1 MQDRTSGSE
10 STRSQ
15 ASTIIESISVESAL
29 RASGRFSVK
38 IRVCPRSSMMASGPA
53 SLPLSGSLTAVHLPP
68 DLSENVTRSNLGS
81 VALNIADLA
90 EHAIDS
96 VPDRVALI
104 CGDDQLTYAQL
115 EEKANRLAHY
125 LIDQGVKKDDK
136 VGLYCRNRI
145 EIVIALLGIVK
156 AGAILVNVNFRYVE
170 DGLRYLFGNSDM
182 VAVVHERQ
190 YADRVAY
197 VRPDTPNVKT
207 VLVVED
213 GRDADYHRYGGVEF
227 YSAIA
232 AGSPERDFGERSA
245 DDIYLLYTGG
255 TTGFPKGVMWRHED
269 IYRVLFGGTDFATG
283 EFVKDEH
290 DLATAAAQNP
300 PMIRYPIPP
309 MIHGA
314 TQSATWM
321 SIFSGQ
327 TTVLAPEFNADEVW
341 RAIHDHKVNLLFFTG
356 DAMARP
362 LLDALLAAQGSA
374 EKDEVYDLSS
384 LFFLAS
390 TAALFS
396 PSIKERLLDLLPN
409 RVITDSIGSSET
421 GFGGTSIVAKGE
433 HHMGGPRV
441 AIDHRTVVLDEDG
454 LEVKPGSGVRGVIAK
469 KGNIPVGYYKD
480 EKKTAET
487 FRTYN
492 GVRYAIPGDYAEVEA
507 DGSVTMLGRGSV
519 SINSGGEKIY
529 PEEVEAALKGH
540 PDVFD
545 ALVVGVPDPR
555 YGQHVAA
562 VVQARSGPRPSLADL
577 DAFVRSEIAGYKV
590 PRSLWLVD
598 EVKRSPAG
606 KPDYRWA
613 KDQTEERPADDVHAH
628 HVRTAT

>member
-1 MQDRTSGSE
+1 M
-10 STRSQ
+10 
-15 ASTIIESISVESAL
+15 
-29 RASGRFSVK
+29 
-38 IRVCPRSSMMASGPA
+38 
-53 SLPLSGSLTAVHLPP
+53 
-68 DLSENVTRSNLGS
+68 
-81 VALNIADLA
+81 ALNIADLA
-90 EHAIDS
+90 EHAIDA
-96 VPDRVALI
+96 VPDRVAFI
-104 CGDDQLTYAQL
+104 CGDDRITFAEL
-115 EEKANRLAHY
+115 EDKANRFAHY
-125 LIDQGVKKDDK
+125 LIDHGVKKDDK

-145 EIVIALLGIVK
+145 EIVIAMLGTIK

-170 DGLRYLFGNSDM
+170 GELRYLFENSDM
-182 VAVVHERQ
+182 VALVHERQ
-190 YADRVAY
+190 YSDRVAN
-197 VRPDTPNVKT
+197 VLPDTPNVKT
-207 VLVVED
+207 ILVIED
-213 GRDADYHRYGGVEF
+213 GTEDDYQRYGGVEF
-227 YSAIA
+227 YQAIA
-232 AGSPERDFGERSA
+232 ESSPERDFGERSE

-269 IYRVLFGGTDFATG
+269 VYRVLFGGTDFATG
-283 EFVKDEH
+283 EFVKDEY
-290 DLATAAAQNP
+290 DLSRAAAANP
-300 PMIRYPIPP
+300 PMVRYAIPP

-327 TTVLAPEFNADEVW
+327 TTVLAPEFDADEVW
-341 RAIHDHKVNLLFFTG
+341 RTIHEHKVNLLFFTG

-362 LLDALLAAQGSA
+362 LLDALQAAHDSG
-374 EKDEVYDLSS
+374 KDYDLSS
-384 LFFLAS
+384 LFLLAS

-396 PSIKERLLDLLPN
+396 TSLKEQLLELLPN

-441 AIDHRTVVLDEDG
+441 TIDHRTVVLDEEG
-454 LEVKPGSGVRGVIAK
+454 NEVKPGSGVRGVIAK

-487 FRTYN
+487 FKTYN

-555 YGQHVAA
+555 FGNHVAA
-562 VVQARSGPRPSLADL
+562 VVAPRKGARPTLSDL
-577 DAFVRSEIAGYKV
+577 DTFVRKEIAGYKV

-606 KPDYRWA
+606 KPDYKWA
-613 KDQTEERPADDVHAH
+613 KDQTEERPADEVHAKH
-628 HVRTAT
+628 AGAAH

>member
-1 MQDRTSGSE
+1 
-10 STRSQ
+10 
-15 ASTIIESISVESAL
+15 
-29 RASGRFSVK
+29 
-38 IRVCPRSSMMASGPA
+38 MA
-53 SLPLSGSLTAVHLPP
+53 
-68 DLSENVTRSNLGS
+68 

-90 EHAIDS
+90 EHAIDA

-104 CGDDQLTYAQL
+104 CGDEQLTYAEL

-136 VGLYCRNRI
+136 VGLYCRNRN
-145 EIVIALLGIVK
+145 EIVIAMLGVVK
-156 AGAILVNVNFRYVE
+156 AGGIIVNVNFRYVE
-170 DGLRYLFGNSDM
+170 GELRYLFDNSDM
-182 VAVVHERQ
+182 VALVHERQ
-190 YADRVAY
+190 YSDRVAN
-197 VRPDTPNVKT
+197 VLPDTAGVKT
-207 VLVVED
+207 VLVIED
-213 GRDADYHRYGGVEF
+213 GSDNDYQRYDGVEF

-232 AGSPERDFGERSA
+232 QSSPERDFGPRSA

-283 EFVKDEH
+283 EFVEDEY
-290 DLATAAAQNP
+290 DLAKAAVAGGA
-300 PMIRYPIPP
+300 MIRYPIPP

-314 TQSATWM
+314 TQSSTWM
-321 SIFSGQ
+321 SLFGGH
-327 TTVLAPEFNADEVW
+327 TTVLEPEFNADEVW
-341 RAIHDHKVNLLFFTG
+341 RTIHRHKVNLLFFTG

-362 LLDALLAAQGSA
+362 LLDALLAHQDAGN
-374 EKDEVYDLSS
+374 EYDLSS
-384 LFFLAS
+384 LFLLAS

-396 PSIKERLLDLLPN
+396 PSIKEKLLELLPN
-409 RVITDSIGSSET
+409 RIITDSIGSSET
-421 GFGGTSIVAKGE
+421 GFGGTSIVAKDSP
-433 HHMGGPRV
+433 HSGGPRV
-441 AIDHRTVVLDEDG
+441 SIDHRTVVLDDDG
-454 LEVKPGSGVRGVIAK
+454 NEVKPGSGVRGFIAK

-487 FRTYN
+487 FRTIN
-492 GVRYAIPGDYAEVEA
+492 GVRYAIPGDYAQVEE
-507 DGSVTMLGRGSV
+507 DGTVTMLGRGSV

-562 VVQARSGPRPSLADL
+562 VVQARPGARPALAEL
-577 DAFVRSEIAGYKV
+577 DSFVRSEIAGYKV

-613 KDQTEERPADDVHAH
+613 KEQTEARPADDVHAAH
-628 HVRTAT
+628 ATA

>member
-1 MQDRTSGSE
+1 
-10 STRSQ
+10 
-15 ASTIIESISVESAL
+15 
-29 RASGRFSVK
+29 
-38 IRVCPRSSMMASGPA
+38 
-53 SLPLSGSLTAVHLPP
+53 
-68 DLSENVTRSNLGS
+68 

-90 EHAIDS
+90 EHAIDA

-104 CGDDQLTYAQL
+104 CGDEQLTYAQL
-115 EEKANRLAHY
+115 EENANRLAHY
-125 LIDQGVKKDDK
+125 LLDQGVQKDDK
-136 VGLYCRNRI
+136 VGLYCRNRN
-145 EIVIALLGIVK
+145 EIVIAMLGIVK
-156 AGAILVNVNFRYVE
+156 AGAILVNVNYRYVE
-170 DGLRYLFGNSDM
+170 GELRYLFENSDM
-182 VAVVHERQ
+182 VALVHERQ
-190 YADRVAY
+190 YSDRVAN
-197 VRPDTPNVKT
+197 VLPDTAGVKT
-207 VLVVED
+207 ILVVED
-213 GRDADYHRYGGVEF
+213 GSGHDYQRYGGVEF
-227 YSAIA
+227 YAAIA
-232 AGSPERDFGERSA
+232 QGSPERDFGERSG

-290 DLATAAAQNP
+290 DLAKAAAANP

-341 RAIHDHKVNLLFFTG
+341 RRIHDHKVNLLFFTG

-362 LLDALLAAQGSA
+362 LLDALLAHQDAGN
-374 EKDEVYDLSS
+374 EYDLSS
-384 LFFLAS
+384 LFLLAS

-396 PSIKERLLDLLPN
+396 PSIKEQLLELLPN

-421 GFGGTSIVAKGE
+421 GFGGTSIVAKDAP
-433 HHMGGPRV
+433 HSGGPRV
-441 AIDHRTVVLDEDG
+441 TIDHRTVVIDDDG
-454 LEVKPGSGVRGVIAK
+454 NEVKPGSGVRGLIAK

-487 FRTYN
+487 FKTIN
-492 GVRYAIPGDYAEVEA
+492 GVRYAIPGDYAQVEE
-507 DGSVTMLGRGSV
+507 DGTVTMLGRGSV

-545 ALVVGVPDPR
+545 ALVVGVPDAR

-562 VVQARSGPRPSLADL
+562 VVQARPGARPTLSGL
-577 DAFVRSEIAGYKV
+577 DSFVRAEIAGYKV

-613 KDQTEERPADDVHAH
+613 KEQTEARPADDVHAA
-628 HVRTAT
+628 HVTA

>member
-1 MQDRTSGSE
+1 M
-10 STRSQ
+10 
-15 ASTIIESISVESAL
+15 
-29 RASGRFSVK
+29 
-38 IRVCPRSSMMASGPA
+38 
-53 SLPLSGSLTAVHLPP
+53 
-68 DLSENVTRSNLGS
+68 
-81 VALNIADLA
+81 ALNIADLA
-90 EHAIDS
+90 EHAIDA

-104 CGDDQLTYAQL
+104 CGDEKLTYAQL

-125 LIDQGVKKDDK
+125 LQSQGVQKDDK

-145 EIVIALLGIVK
+145 EIVIGMLGIVK

-170 DGLRYLFGNSDM
+170 GELKYLFENSDM
-182 VAVVHERQ
+182 VALIHERQ
-190 YADRVAY
+190 YSDRVA
-197 VRPDTPNVKT
+197 NVLPELPLLKT
-207 VLVVED
+207 ILVVED
-213 GRDADYHRYGGVEF
+213 GSDNDFHRYGGVEF

-232 AGSPERDFGERSA
+232 DSSPERDFGPRSE

-283 EFVKDEH
+283 EPIADEY
-290 DLATAAAQNP
+290 DLSKQAAANP
-300 PMIRYPIPP
+300 PMIRLPIPP

-321 SIFSGQ
+321 ALFTGH
-327 TTVLAPEFNADEVW
+327 TVVLMPEFDADAAW
-341 RAIHDHKVNLLFFTG
+341 RMIHEHKVNLLFFTG

-362 LLDALLAAQGSA
+362 LLDALLAHQDAGN
-374 EKDEVYDLSS
+374 EYDLSS
-384 LFFLAS
+384 LFLLAS

-396 PSIKERLLDLLPN
+396 TSLKEKFLELLPN

-421 GFGGTSIVAKGE
+421 GFGGTSIVAKGQS
-433 HHMGGPRV
+433 HTGGPRV
-441 AIDHRTVVLDEDG
+441 TIDKNTKVLDEDG
-454 LEVKPGSGVRGVIAK
+454 NEVVPGSGVRGIIAK
-469 KGNIPVGYYKD
+469 CGHIPVGYFKD

-487 FRTYN
+487 FKTIN

-545 ALVVGVPDPR
+545 ALVVGVPDAR
-555 YGQHVAA
+555 FGQHVAA
-562 VVQARSGPRPSLADL
+562 VVQPRDGTKPALADL

-613 KDQTEERPADDVHAH
+613 KEQTEARPADEVHAKH
-628 HVRTAT
+628 AGAQA

>member
-1 MQDRTSGSE
+1 M
-10 STRSQ
+10 
-15 ASTIIESISVESAL
+15 
-29 RASGRFSVK
+29 
-38 IRVCPRSSMMASGPA
+38 
-53 SLPLSGSLTAVHLPP
+53 
-68 DLSENVTRSNLGS
+68 
-81 VALNIADLA
+81 ALNIADLA
-90 EHAIDS
+90 EHAIDA

-104 CGDDQLTYAQL
+104 CDDEQLTYAQL

-125 LIDQGVKKDDK
+125 LISQGVKKDDK

-145 EIVIALLGIVK
+145 EIVIGMLGIVK

-170 DGLRYLFGNSDM
+170 GELKYLFENSDM
-182 VAVVHERQ
+182 VALIHERR
-190 YADRVAY
+190 YSDRVAN
-197 VRPDTPNVKT
+197 VLPETPLVKT

-213 GRDADYHRYGGVEF
+213 GSDDDYQRYGGVEF

-232 AGSPERDFGERSA
+232 DQSPERDFGPRSE

-283 EFVKDEH
+283 EPVADEY
-290 DLATAAAQNP
+290 DLSKQAVANP
-300 PMIRYPIPP
+300 PMIRLPIPP

-321 SIFSGQ
+321 ALFTGH
-327 TTVLAPEFNADEVW
+327 TVVLMPEFDADAAW
-341 RAIHDHKVNLLFFTG
+341 RMIHQHKVNLLFFTG

-362 LLDALLAAQGSA
+362 LLDALLAHQEAGN
-374 EKDEVYDLSS
+374 EYDLSS
-384 LFFLAS
+384 LFLLAS

-396 PSIKERLLDLLPN
+396 TSLKEKFLELLPN
-409 RVITDSIGSSET
+409 RIITDSIGSSET
-421 GFGGTSIVAKGE
+421 GFGGTSIVAKGQS
-433 HHMGGPRV
+433 HTGGPRV
-441 AIDHRTVVLDEDG
+441 TIDKNTKVLDEDG
-454 LEVKPGSGVRGVIAK
+454 NEVVPGSGVRGILAK
-469 KGNIPVGYYKD
+469 CGHIPVGYFKD

-545 ALVVGVPDPR
+545 ALVVGVPDER
-555 YGQHVAA
+555 FGQHVAA
-562 VVQARSGPRPSLADL
+562 VVQAREGARPSLADL
-577 DAFVRSEIAGYKV
+577 DTHVRTEIAGYKV

-613 KDQTEERPADDVHAH
+613 KDVTEERAADEVHAN
-628 HVRTAT
+628 HVGAK

>member
-1 MQDRTSGSE
+1 M
-10 STRSQ
+10 
-15 ASTIIESISVESAL
+15 SIS
-29 RASGRFSVK
+29 
-38 IRVCPRSSMMASGPA
+38 
-53 SLPLSGSLTAVHLPP
+53 LSR
-68 DLSENVTRSNLGS
+68 NVTRSSLVA

-90 EHAIDS
+90 EHAIDA

-104 CGDDQLTYAQL
+104 CGDEQLTYAQL

-136 VGLYCRNRI
+136 VGLYCRNRN
-145 EIVIALLGIVK
+145 EIVIAMLGVVK
-156 AGAILVNVNFRYVE
+156 AGGIIVNVNFRYVE
-170 DGLRYLFGNSDM
+170 GELRYLFDNSDM
-182 VAVVHERQ
+182 VALVHERQ
-190 YADRVAY
+190 YSDRVAN
-197 VRPDTPNVKT
+197 VLPDTPNVKT
-207 VLVVED
+207 VLVIED
-213 GRDADYHRYGGVEF
+213 GSDNDYQRYGGVEF

-232 AGSPERDFGERSA
+232 QGSPERDFGPRSA

-283 EFVKDEH
+283 EFVEDEY
-290 DLATAAAQNP
+290 DLAKAAAAGGA
-300 PMIRYPIPP
+300 MIRYPIPP

-314 TQSATWM
+314 TQSSTWM
-321 SIFSGQ
+321 SLFGGH
-327 TTVLAPEFNADEVW
+327 TTVLEPEFNADEVW
-341 RAIHDHKVNLLFFTG
+341 RTIHKHKVNLLFFTG

-362 LLDALLAAQGSA
+362 LLDALLAHQDAGN
-374 EKDEVYDLSS
+374 EYDLSS
-384 LFFLAS
+384 LFLLAS

-396 PSIKERLLDLLPN
+396 PSIKEKLLELLPN

-421 GFGGTSIVAKGE
+421 GFGGTSIVAKDAP
-433 HHMGGPRV
+433 HSGGPRV
-441 AIDHRTVVLDEDG
+441 SIDHRTVVLDDDG
-454 LEVKPGSGVRGVIAK
+454 NEVKPGSGVRGFIAK

-487 FRTYN
+487 FRTIN
-492 GVRYAIPGDYAEVEA
+492 GVRYAIPGDYAQVEE
-507 DGSVTMLGRGSV
+507 DGTVTMLGRGSV

-562 VVQARSGPRPSLADL
+562 VVQARPGARPALAEL
-577 DAFVRSEIAGYKV
+577 DSFVRSEIAGYKV

-613 KDQTEERPADDVHAH
+613 KEQTEARPADDVHAAH
-628 HVRTAT
+628 ATA

>member
-1 MQDRTSGSE
+1 
-10 STRSQ
+10 
-15 ASTIIESISVESAL
+15 
-29 RASGRFSVK
+29 
-38 IRVCPRSSMMASGPA
+38 
-53 SLPLSGSLTAVHLPP
+53 
-68 DLSENVTRSNLGS
+68 

-90 EHAIDS
+90 EHAIDA

-125 LIDQGVKKDDK
+125 LIDQGVNKDDK

-145 EIVIALLGIVK
+145 EIVIAMLGIVK
-156 AGAILVNVNFRYVE
+156 AGAILVNVNYRYVE
-170 DGLRYLFGNSDM
+170 GELKYLFENSDM
-182 VAVVHERQ
+182 VALVHERR
-190 YADRVAY
+190 YADRVAN
-197 VRPDTPNVKT
+197 VLPETPNVKT

-213 GRDADYHRYGGVEF
+213 GTEDPSGDFRKYGGVEF

-232 AGSPERDFGERSA
+232 QGSPERDFGDRSA

-283 EFVKDEH
+283 EFVKDEY
-290 DLATAAAQNP
+290 DLAKAAAENP

-327 TTVLAPEFNADEVW
+327 TTVLAPEFDADEVW

-362 LLDALLAAQGSA
+362 LLDTLQMIQEEGDGS
-374 EKDEVYDLSS
+374 DPLDLSS
-384 LFFLAS
+384 LFLLAS

-396 PSIKERLLDLLPN
+396 TSIKEKLLELLPN

-441 AIDHRTVVLDEDG
+441 TIDHRTVVLDVDG
-454 LEVKPGSGVRGVIAK
+454 NEVEPGSGVRGVIAK

-480 EKKTAET
+480 EEKTRQT
-487 FRTYN
+487 FRIYN
-492 GVRYAIPGDYAEVEA
+492 SVRYAIPGDYAEVEA
-507 DGSVTMLGRGSV
+507 DGTVTMLGRGSV

-555 YGQHVAA
+555 FGQHVAA
-562 VVQARSGPRPSLADL
+562 VVQPRDGSRPTLAEL
-577 DAFVRSEIAGYKV
+577 DSFVRSEIAGYKV
-590 PRSLWLVD
+590 PRSLWYVD

-613 KDQTEERPADDVHAH
+613 KDQTEERPADDVHAN
-628 HVRTAT
+628 HVGTPS

>member
-1 MQDRTSGSE
+1 M
-10 STRSQ
+10 
-15 ASTIIESISVESAL
+15 
-29 RASGRFSVK
+29 
-38 IRVCPRSSMMASGPA
+38 
-53 SLPLSGSLTAVHLPP
+53 
-68 DLSENVTRSNLGS
+68 
-81 VALNIADLA
+81 ALNIADLA
-90 EHAIDS
+90 EYAVDA

-104 CGDDQLTYAQL
+104 CGDEQLTYAQL

-125 LIDQGVKKDDK
+125 LLDQGVQKDDK
-136 VGLYCRNRI
+136 VGLYCRNRN
-145 EIVIALLGIVK
+145 EIVIAMLGIVK
-156 AGAILVNVNFRYVE
+156 AGAILVNVNYRYVE
-170 DGLRYLFGNSDM
+170 GELRYLFDNSDM
-182 VAVVHERQ
+182 VALVHERQ
-190 YADRVAY
+190 YSDRVAN
-197 VRPDTPNVKT
+197 VLPDTAGVKT
-207 VLVVED
+207 VLVIED
-213 GRDADYHRYGGVEF
+213 GSGDDYQRYGGVEF
-227 YSAIA
+227 YAAIA
-232 AGSPERDFGERSA
+232 QGSPERDFGERSA

-290 DLATAAAQNP
+290 DLAKAAAANP

-341 RAIHDHKVNLLFFTG
+341 RRIHDHKVNLLFFTG

-362 LLDALLAAQGSA
+362 LLDALLAHQDAGN
-374 EKDEVYDLSS
+374 EYDLSS
-384 LFFLAS
+384 LFLLAS

-396 PSIKERLLDLLPN
+396 PSIKERLLELLPN

-421 GFGGTSIVAKGE
+421 GFGGTSIVAKDAP
-433 HHMGGPRV
+433 HSGGPRV
-441 AIDHRTVVLDEDG
+441 SIDHRTVVLGDDG
-454 LEVKPGSGVRGVIAK
+454 NEVKPGSGVRGLIAK

-487 FRTYN
+487 FKTIN
-492 GVRYAIPGDYAEVEA
+492 GVRYAIPGDYAQVEE
-507 DGSVTMLGRGSV
+507 DGTVTMLGRGSV

-545 ALVVGVPDPR
+545 ALVVGVPDAR

-562 VVQARSGPRPSLADL
+562 VVQARPGARPTLSGL
-577 DAFVRSEIAGYKV
+577 DSFVRAEIAGYKV

-613 KDQTEERPADDVHAH
+613 KEQTEARPADDVHAA
-628 HVRTAT
+628 HVTA

>member
-1 MQDRTSGSE
+1 LV
-10 STRSQ
+10 
-15 ASTIIESISVESAL
+15 A
-29 RASGRFSVK
+29 
-38 IRVCPRSSMMASGPA
+38 
-53 SLPLSGSLTAVHLPP
+53 
-68 DLSENVTRSNLGS
+68 

-90 EHAIDS
+90 EHAIDA

-104 CGDDQLTYAQL
+104 CGDEKLTYAQL
-115 EEKANRLAHY
+115 EERANRLAHY
-125 LIDQGVKKDDK
+125 LIDRGVRKDDK

-145 EIVIALLGIVK
+145 EIVIAMLGIIK
-156 AGAILVNVNFRYVE
+156 AGAILVNVNYRYVE
-170 DGLRYLFGNSDM
+170 GELRYLFDNSDM
-182 VAVVHERQ
+182 VALVHERQ
-190 YADRVAY
+190 YSDRVAN
-197 VRPDTPNVKT
+197 VLPDTPNVKT
-207 VLVVED
+207 ALVVED
-213 GRDADYHRYGGVEF
+213 GSDNDFQRYGGVEF

-232 AGSPERDFGERSA
+232 QGSPERDFGERSA

-283 EFVKDEH
+283 EFVKDEY
-290 DLATAAAQNP
+290 DLARAAAANP

-321 SIFSGQ
+321 AIFSGQ
-327 TTVLAPEFNADEVW
+327 TTVLAPEFDADAVW
-341 RAIHDHKVNLLFFTG
+341 RTIHDHKVNLLFFTG

-362 LLDALLAAQGSA
+362 LLDALT
-374 EKDEVYDLSS
+374 KDNDYDLSS
-384 LFFLAS
+384 LFLLAS

-396 PSIKERLLDLLPN
+396 PSIKERLLELLPN

-421 GFGGTSIVAKGE
+421 GFGGTSIVAKDAP
-433 HHMGGPRV
+433 HSCGPRV
-441 AIDHRTVVLDEDG
+441 TIDHRTVVLDEDG
-454 LEVKPGSGVRGVIAK
+454 NEVKPGSGVRGFIAK

-487 FRTYN
+487 FKTIN
-492 GVRYAIPGDYAEVEA
+492 GVRYAIPGDFATVEE

-562 VVQARSGPRPSLADL
+562 VVQARPGTRPALSEL
-577 DAFVRSEIAGYKV
+577 DSFVRAEIAGYKV

-613 KDQTEERPADDVHAH
+613 KEQTEARPADDVHAAH
-628 HVRTAT
+628 ATA

>member
-1 MQDRTSGSE
+1 M
-10 STRSQ
+10 
-15 ASTIIESISVESAL
+15 
-29 RASGRFSVK
+29 
-38 IRVCPRSSMMASGPA
+38 
-53 SLPLSGSLTAVHLPP
+53 
-68 DLSENVTRSNLGS
+68 
-81 VALNIADLA
+81 ALNIADLA
-90 EHAIDS
+90 EHAIDA

-104 CGDDQLTYAQL
+104 CGDEQVTYAQL
-115 EEKANRLAHY
+115 EDKANRLAHY
-125 LIDQGVKKDDK
+125 LIDRGVKKDDK

-145 EIVIALLGIVK
+145 EIVIAMLGIVK
-156 AGAILVNVNFRYVE
+156 AGAILVNVNYRYVE
-170 DGLRYLFGNSDM
+170 GELKYLFENSDM
-182 VAVVHERQ
+182 VALVHERR
-190 YADRVAY
+190 YADRVAN
-197 VRPDTPNVKT
+197 VLPETPEVKT
-207 VLVVED
+207 VLIVED
-213 GRDADYHRYGGVEF
+213 GTEDPAGDFRKYGGVEF

-232 AGSPERDFGERSA
+232 QGSPERDFGERNA

-283 EFVKDEH
+283 EFVKDEY
-290 DLATAAAQNP
+290 DLAKATAENP

-321 SIFSGQ
+321 SLFSGQ

-341 RAIHDHKVNLLFFTG
+341 KAIHDHKVNLLFFTG

-362 LLDALLAAQGSA
+362 LLDALESAQQLG
-374 EKDEVYDLSS
+374 EEYDLSS
-384 LFFLAS
+384 LFLLAS

-396 PSIKERLLDLLPN
+396 TSIKERLLELLPN

-441 AIDHRTVVLDEDG
+441 TIDHRTVVLDEDG
-454 LEVKPGSGVRGVIAK
+454 NEVKPGSGVRGVIAK

-507 DGSVTMLGRGSV
+507 DGTVTMLGRGSV

-555 YGQHVAA
+555 FGQHVAA
-562 VVQARSGPRPSLADL
+562 VIQPREGARPTLADL
-577 DAFVRSEIAGYKV
+577 DGFVRSEIAGYKV
-590 PRSLWLVD
+590 PRSLWYVD

-613 KDQTEERPADDVHAH
+613 KDQTEERPADDVHAS
-628 HVRTAT
+628 HVGTAP

>member
-1 MQDRTSGSE
+1 M
-10 STRSQ
+10 
-15 ASTIIESISVESAL
+15 
-29 RASGRFSVK
+29 RASGLFSEVS
-38 IRVCPRSSMMASGPA
+38 V
-53 SLPLSGSLTAVHLPP
+53 SLTYGSLSSVDGT
-68 DLSENVTRSNLGS
+68 DLNENVTRSSLGS

-90 EHAIDS
+90 EHAIDA

-104 CGDDQLTYAQL
+104 CGEDQLTYAQL

-125 LIDQGVKKDDK
+125 LIDMGVKKDDK
-136 VGLYCRNRI
+136 VGLYCRNRN
-145 EIVIALLGIVK
+145 EIVIAMLGIVK
-156 AGAILVNVNFRYVE
+156 AGAILVNVNYRYVE
-170 DGLRYLFGNSDM
+170 GELKYLFENSDM
-182 VAVVHERQ
+182 VAMVHERR
-190 YADRVAY
+190 YADRVAN
-197 VRPDTPNVKT
+197 VLPETPGLKT

-213 GRDADYHRYGGVEF
+213 GSSEDFKRYGGVEF
-227 YSAIA
+227 NEALSQ
-232 AGSPERDFGERSA
+232 GSPDRDFGERSA

-283 EFVKDEH
+283 EFVKDEY
-290 DLATAAAQNP
+290 DLAKAATENP

-321 SIFSGQ
+321 SLFSGQ
-327 TTVLAPEFNADEVW
+327 TTVLAPEFEPDEVW
-341 RAIHDHKVNLLFFTG
+341 RTVEKHKVNLLFFTG

-362 LLDALLAAQGSA
+362 LLDALLAQQAKG
-374 EKDEVYDLSS
+374 KDYDLSS
-384 LFFLAS
+384 LFLLAS

-396 PSIKERLLDLLPN
+396 SSIKEKFLELLPN
-409 RVITDSIGSSET
+409 RIITDSIGSSET
-421 GFGGTSIVAKGE
+421 GFGGTSIVAKGQQNA
-433 HHMGGPRV
+433 GGPRV
-441 AIDHRTVVLDEDG
+441 TIDHRTVVLDEDG
-454 LEVKPGSGVRGVIAK
+454 NEVKPGSGVRGLIAK
-469 KGNIPVGYYKD
+469 KGNIPIGYYKD

-487 FRTYN
+487 FKTFN
-492 GVRYAIPGDYAEVEA
+492 GIRYAIPGDYATVEA
-507 DGSVTMLGRGSV
+507 DGTVTMLGRGSV

-555 YGQHVAA
+555 FGQHVAA
-562 VVQARSGPRPSLADL
+562 VIQPREGARPKLAEL
-577 DAFVRSEIAGYKV
+577 DAFVRNQIAGYKV
-590 PRSLWLVD
+590 PRSIWFVD

-613 KDQTEERPADDVHAH
+613 KEQAEQRPADEVNAN
-628 HVRTAT
+628 HVGTAT

>member
-1 MQDRTSGSE
+1 M
-10 STRSQ
+10 
-15 ASTIIESISVESAL
+15 
-29 RASGRFSVK
+29 
-38 IRVCPRSSMMASGPA
+38 
-53 SLPLSGSLTAVHLPP
+53 
-68 DLSENVTRSNLGS
+68 
-81 VALNIADLA
+81 ALNIADLA
-90 EHAIDS
+90 EHAIDA

-104 CGDDQLTYAQL
+104 SDGEQLTYAQL

-145 EIVIALLGIVK
+145 EIVIAMLGIVK

-170 DGLRYLFGNSDM
+170 GELKYLFENSDM
-182 VAVVHERQ
+182 VALVHERR
-190 YADRVAY
+190 YADRVAN
-197 VRPDTPNVKT
+197 VLPETPNVKT
-207 VLVVED
+207 ILVVED
-213 GRDADYHRYGGVEF
+213 GSDDDFERYGGVEF

-232 AGSPERDFGERSA
+232 HGSPERDFGERSA

-269 IYRVLFGGTDFATG
+269 IYRVLLGGTDFATG
-283 EFVKDEH
+283 EFVKDEY
-290 DLATAAAQNP
+290 DLAKAAAANP

-341 RAIHDHKVNLLFFTG
+341 RAIHQHKVNMLFFTG

-362 LLDALLAAQGSA
+362 LLDALEAHQ
-374 EKDEVYDLSS
+374 EKGNEYDLSS
-384 LFFLAS
+384 LFVLAS

-396 PSIKERLLDLLPN
+396 ASIKDRLLDLLPD
-409 RVITDSIGSSET
+409 RFITDSIGSSET
-421 GFGGTSIVAKGE
+421 GFGGTSVVAKGQS
-433 HHMGGPRV
+433 HAGGPRV
-441 AIDHRTVVLDEDG
+441 SIDHRTVVLDDDG
-454 LEVKPGSGVRGVIAK
+454 NEVKPGSGVRGVIAK

-487 FRTYN
+487 FKTYN
-492 GVRYAIPGDYAEVEA
+492 GVRYAIPGDYAEVEE

-555 YGQHVAA
+555 FGQHVAA
-562 VVQARSGPRPSLADL
+562 VVHAREGTQPTLAEL
-577 DAFVRSEIAGYKV
+577 DAFVRKEIAGYKV
-590 PRSLWLVD
+590 PRSLWFVD

-613 KDQTEERPADDVHAH
+613 KDQTEERPADDVHAN
-628 HVRTAT
+628 HVGTPS

>member
-1 MQDRTSGSE
+1 M
-10 STRSQ
+10 
-15 ASTIIESISVESAL
+15 
-29 RASGRFSVK
+29 
-38 IRVCPRSSMMASGPA
+38 
-53 SLPLSGSLTAVHLPP
+53 
-68 DLSENVTRSNLGS
+68 
-81 VALNIADLA
+81 ALNIADLA
-90 EHAIDS
+90 EHAIDA

-104 CGDDQLTYAQL
+104 CGDEQVTYAQL
-115 EEKANRLAHY
+115 EDKANRLAHY
-125 LIDQGVKKDDK
+125 LIDRGVKKDDK

-145 EIVIALLGIVK
+145 EIVIAMLGIVK
-156 AGAILVNVNFRYVE
+156 AGAILVNVNYRYVE
-170 DGLRYLFGNSDM
+170 GELKYLFENSDM
-182 VAVVHERQ
+182 VALVHERR
-190 YADRVAY
+190 YADRVAN
-197 VRPDTPNVKT
+197 VLPETPEVKT

-213 GRDADYHRYGGVEF
+213 GTEDPAGDFRKYGGVEF

-232 AGSPERDFGERSA
+232 QGSPERDFGERNA

-283 EFVKDEH
+283 EFVKDEY
-290 DLATAAAQNP
+290 DLAKAAAENP

-321 SIFSGQ
+321 SLFSGQ

-341 RAIHDHKVNLLFFTG
+341 KAIHDHKVNLLFFTG

-362 LLDALLAAQGSA
+362 LLDALESAQQLG
-374 EKDEVYDLSS
+374 EEYDLSS
-384 LFFLAS
+384 LFLLAS

-396 PSIKERLLDLLPN
+396 TSIKERLLELLPN

-441 AIDHRTVVLDEDG
+441 TIDHRTVVLDEDG
-454 LEVKPGSGVRGVIAK
+454 NEVKPGSGVRGVIAK

-507 DGSVTMLGRGSV
+507 DGTVTMLGRGSV

-555 YGQHVAA
+555 FGQHVAA
-562 VVQARSGPRPSLADL
+562 VVQPREGARPTLADL
-577 DAFVRSEIAGYKV
+577 DGFVRSEIAGYKV
-590 PRSLWLVD
+590 PRSLWYVD

-613 KDQTEERPADDVHAH
+613 KDQTEERPADDVHAN
-628 HVRTAT
+628 HVGTTP

>member
-1 MQDRTSGSE
+1 
-10 STRSQ
+10 
-15 ASTIIESISVESAL
+15 
-29 RASGRFSVK
+29 
-38 IRVCPRSSMMASGPA
+38 
-53 SLPLSGSLTAVHLPP
+53 
-68 DLSENVTRSNLGS
+68 

-90 EHAIDS
+90 EHAIDA

-125 LIDQGVKKDDK
+125 LIDQGVNKDDK

-145 EIVIALLGIVK
+145 EIVIAMLGIVK
-156 AGAILVNVNFRYVE
+156 AGAILVNVNYRYVE
-170 DGLRYLFGNSDM
+170 GELKYLFENSDM
-182 VAVVHERQ
+182 VALVHERR
-190 YADRVAY
+190 YADRVAN
-197 VRPDTPNVKT
+197 VLPETPNVKT

-213 GRDADYHRYGGVEF
+213 GTEDPSGDFRKYGGVEF

-232 AGSPERDFGERSA
+232 QGSPERDFGDRSA

-283 EFVKDEH
+283 EFVKDEY
-290 DLATAAAQNP
+290 DLAKAAAENP

-327 TTVLAPEFNADEVW
+327 TTVLAPEFDADEVW

-362 LLDALLAAQGSA
+362 LLDTLQMIQEEGDGS
-374 EKDEVYDLSS
+374 DPLDLSS
-384 LFFLAS
+384 LFLLAS

-396 PSIKERLLDLLPN
+396 TSIKEKLLELLPN

-441 AIDHRTVVLDEDG
+441 TIDHRTVVLDEDG
-454 LEVKPGSGVRGVIAK
+454 NEVEPGSGVRGVIAK

-480 EKKTAET
+480 EEKTRQT
-487 FRTYN
+487 FRIYN
-492 GVRYAIPGDYAEVEA
+492 SVRYAIPGDYAEVEA
-507 DGSVTMLGRGSV
+507 DGTVTMLGRGSV

-555 YGQHVAA
+555 FGQHVAA
-562 VVQARSGPRPSLADL
+562 VVQPRDGSRPTLAEL
-577 DAFVRSEIAGYKV
+577 DSFVRREIAGYKV
-590 PRSLWLVD
+590 PRSLWYVD

-613 KDQTEERPADDVHAH
+613 KDQTEERPADDVHANQ
-628 HVRTAT
+628 VGTPS

>member
-1 MQDRTSGSE
+1 M
-10 STRSQ
+10 
-15 ASTIIESISVESAL
+15 
-29 RASGRFSVK
+29 
-38 IRVCPRSSMMASGPA
+38 
-53 SLPLSGSLTAVHLPP
+53 SLSR
-68 DLSENVTRSNLGS
+68 NVTRSNLVA

-90 EHAIDS
+90 EHAIDA

-104 CGDDQLTYAQL
+104 CGDEKLTYAQL

-145 EIVIALLGIVK
+145 EIVIAMLGIVK
-156 AGAILVNVNFRYVE
+156 AGAILVNVNYRYVE
-170 DGLRYLFGNSDM
+170 GELRYLFDNSDM
-182 VAVVHERQ
+182 VALVHERQ
-190 YADRVAY
+190 YSDRVAN
-197 VRPDTPNVKT
+197 VLPDTPNVKT
-207 VLVVED
+207 ILVIED
-213 GRDADYHRYGGVEF
+213 GSDNDYQRYGGVEF

-232 AGSPERDFGERSA
+232 QGSPDRDFGERSE

-283 EFVKDEH
+283 QFVEDEY
-290 DLATAAAQNP
+290 DLAKAAAANP
-300 PMIRYPIPP
+300 PMVRYPIPP

-327 TTVLAPEFNADEVW
+327 TTVLAPEFNAEEVW
-341 RAIHDHKVNLLFFTG
+341 RTIHEHKVNLLFFTG

-362 LLDALLAAQGSA
+362 LLDALDT
-374 EKDEVYDLSS
+374 EHEYDLSS
-384 LFFLAS
+384 LFLLAS

-396 PSIKERLLDLLPN
+396 PSIKEKLLELLPN

-421 GFGGTSIVAKGE
+421 GFGGTSIVAKDAP
-433 HHMGGPRV
+433 HAGGPRV
-441 AIDHRTVVLDEDG
+441 TIDHRTVVLDEEG
-454 LEVKPGSGVRGVIAK
+454 NEVKPGSGVRGFIAK

-487 FRTYN
+487 FKTIN
-492 GVRYAIPGDYAEVEA
+492 GVRYAIPGDWALVEE
-507 DGSVTMLGRGSV
+507 DGTVTMLGRGSV

-562 VVQARSGPRPSLADL
+562 VVAPRPGARPTLAAL
-577 DAFVRSEIAGYKV
+577 DRFVRSEIAGYKV
-590 PRSLWLVD
+590 PRSLWLVE

-613 KDQTEERPADDVHAH
+613 KEQTEARPADDVHAAH
-628 HVRTAT
+628 LSA

>member
-1 MQDRTSGSE
+1 
-10 STRSQ
+10 
-15 ASTIIESISVESAL
+15 
-29 RASGRFSVK
+29 
-38 IRVCPRSSMMASGPA
+38 MA
-53 SLPLSGSLTAVHLPP
+53 
-68 DLSENVTRSNLGS
+68 

-90 EHAIDS
+90 EHAIDA
-96 VPDRVALI
+96 VPERVALI
-104 CGDDQLTYAQL
+104 CGDEKLTYAQL
-115 EEKANRLAHY
+115 EEKANRLAHH
-125 LIDQGVKKDDK
+125 LIDQGVKNDDK

-145 EIVIALLGIVK
+145 EIVIAMLGIVK
-156 AGAILVNVNFRYVE
+156 AGAILVNVNYRYVE
-170 DGLRYLFGNSDM
+170 GELRYLFDNSDI
-182 VAVVHERQ
+182 VALVHERQ
-190 YADRVAY
+190 YSDRVAN
-197 VRPDTPNVKT
+197 VLPETPNVKT
-207 VLVVED
+207 ILVVED
-213 GRDADYHRYGGVEF
+213 GSDANYQRYGGAEF

-232 AGSPERDFGERSA
+232 QSSPERDFGERSA

-283 EFVKDEH
+283 EFIKDEY
-290 DLATAAAQNP
+290 DLAKGAAANP

-327 TTVLAPEFNADEVW
+327 TTVLSPEFNADEVW

-362 LLDALLAAQGSA
+362 LLDALLAHQDAGN
-374 EKDEVYDLSS
+374 EYDLSS
-384 LFFLAS
+384 LFLLAS

-396 PSIKERLLDLLPN
+396 PSIKEKLLELLPD

-421 GFGGTSIVAKGE
+421 GFGGISVVAKDSP
-433 HHMGGPRV
+433 HSGGPRV
-441 AIDHRTVVLDEDG
+441 TIDHRTVVLDDDG
-454 LEVKPGSGVRGVIAK
+454 NEVKPGSGVRGFIAK

-487 FRTYN
+487 FKTIN
-492 GVRYAIPGDYAEVEA
+492 GVRYAIPGDYALVEE

-562 VVQARSGPRPSLADL
+562 VVQPRPGTRLALAEL
-577 DAFVRSEIAGYKV
+577 DKFVRSEIAGYKV

-613 KDQTEERPADDVHAH
+613 KEQTEARPADDVHAA
-628 HVRTAT
+628 HVTA

>member
-1 MQDRTSGSE
+1 M
-10 STRSQ
+10 
-15 ASTIIESISVESAL
+15 
-29 RASGRFSVK
+29 
-38 IRVCPRSSMMASGPA
+38 P
-53 SLPLSGSLTAVHLPP
+53 
-68 DLSENVTRSNLGS
+68 

-90 EHAIDS
+90 EHAIDA

-104 CGDDQLTYAQL
+104 CADEQLTYAQL

-125 LIDQGVKKDDK
+125 LIDRGVKKDDK

-145 EIVIALLGIVK
+145 EIVIAMLGIVK

-170 DGLRYLFGNSDM
+170 GELRYLFDNSDM
-182 VAVVHERQ
+182 VALVHERR
-190 YADRVAY
+190 YSDRVAN
-197 VRPDTPNVKT
+197 VLPDTPNVKT
-207 VLVVED
+207 TLVVED
-213 GRDADYHRYGGVEF
+213 GSDNDFERYGGVEF

-232 AGSPERDFGERSA
+232 QGSPERDFGERSA

-283 EFVKDEH
+283 EFVKDEY
-290 DLATAAAQNP
+290 DLAKAAAANP

-314 TQSATWM
+314 TQSSTWM
-321 SIFSGQ
+321 SIFAGQ
-327 TTVLAPEFNADEVW
+327 TTVLAPEFDADEVW
-341 RAIHDHKVNLLFFTG
+341 RVVHDHKVNLLFFTG

-362 LLDALLAAQGSA
+362 LLDALI
-374 EKDEVYDLSS
+374 KDNDYDLSS
-384 LFFLAS
+384 LFLLAS

-396 PSIKERLLDLLPN
+396 PSIKDKLLELLPN

-421 GFGGTSIVAKGE
+421 GFGGTSVVAAGQT
-433 HHMGGPRV
+433 HTGGPRV
-441 AIDHRTVVLDEDG
+441 TIDHRTVVLDDDG
-454 LEVKPGSGVRGVIAK
+454 NEVQPGSGVRGVIAK

-480 EKKTAET
+480 EKKTAEAFQT
-487 FRTYN
+487 IN
-492 GVRYAIPGDYAEVEA
+492 GVRYAIPGDYALVEE
-507 DGSVTMLGRGSV
+507 DGTVTMLGRGSV

-562 VVQARSGPRPSLADL
+562 VVQARPGRRPSLADL
-577 DAFVRSEIAGYKV
+577 DSFVRSEIAGYKV

-613 KDQTEERPADDVHAH
+613 KEQTEARPADDVHAA
-628 HVRTAT
+628 HVTA

>member
-1 MQDRTSGSE
+1 MSG
-10 STRSQ
+10 
-15 ASTIIESISVESAL
+15 
-29 RASGRFSVK
+29 
-38 IRVCPRSSMMASGPA
+38 
-53 SLPLSGSLTAVHLPP
+53 
-68 DLSENVTRSNLGS
+68 NVTRSNLGS

-90 EHAIDS
+90 EHAVDA

-104 CGDDQLTYAQL
+104 CGDEQLTYAQL
-115 EEKANRLAHY
+115 EEQANRLAHY
-125 LIDQGVKKDDK
+125 LLDRGVQKDDK
-136 VGLYCRNRI
+136 VGLYCRNRN
-145 EIVIALLGIVK
+145 EIVIAMLGIVK
-156 AGAILVNVNFRYVE
+156 AGAILVNVNYRYVE
-170 DGLRYLFGNSDM
+170 GELRYLFDNSDM
-182 VAVVHERQ
+182 VALVHERQ
-190 YADRVAY
+190 YADRVAN
-197 VRPDTPNVKT
+197 VLPDTAGVKT
-207 VLVVED
+207 ILVVED
-213 GRDADYHRYGGVEF
+213 GSDNDFESYGGVEF
-227 YSAIA
+227 NAAIA
-232 AGSPERDFGERSA
+232 QGAPERDFGERSA

-290 DLATAAAQNP
+290 DLAKAAAQNP

-341 RAIHDHKVNLLFFTG
+341 RRIHDHKVNLLFFTG

-362 LLDALLAAQGSA
+362 LLDALLAHQEKGS
-374 EKDEVYDLSS
+374 EYDLSS
-384 LFFLAS
+384 LFLLAS

-396 PSIKERLLDLLPN
+396 PSIKERLLELLPN

-421 GFGGTSIVAKGE
+421 GFGGTSIVAKDAP
-433 HHMGGPRV
+433 HSGGPRV
-441 AIDHRTVVLDEDG
+441 TIDHRTVVIDDDG
-454 LEVKPGSGVRGVIAK
+454 NEVKPGSGVRGLIAK

-487 FRTYN
+487 FKTIN
-492 GVRYAIPGDYAEVEA
+492 GVRYAIPGDYAQVEE
-507 DGSVTMLGRGSV
+507 DGTVTMLGRGSV

-545 ALVVGVPDPR
+545 ALVVGVPDAR

-562 VVQARSGPRPSLADL
+562 VVQALPGARPTLADL
-577 DAFVRSEIAGYKV
+577 DGFVRAEIAGYKV

-613 KDQTEERPADDVHAH
+613 KEQTEARPADDVHAAH
-628 HVRTAT
+628 ATA

>member
-1 MQDRTSGSE
+1 MV
-10 STRSQ
+10 
-15 ASTIIESISVESAL
+15 A
-29 RASGRFSVK
+29 
-38 IRVCPRSSMMASGPA
+38 
-53 SLPLSGSLTAVHLPP
+53 
-68 DLSENVTRSNLGS
+68 

-90 EHAIDS
+90 EHAIDA

-104 CGDDQLTYAQL
+104 CGDEKLTYAEL

-125 LIDQGVKKDDK
+125 LLDQGVKKDDK
-136 VGLYCRNRI
+136 VGLYCRNRN
-145 EIVIALLGIVK
+145 EIVIAMLGIVK
-156 AGAILVNVNFRYVE
+156 AGAILVNVNYRYVE
-170 DGLRYLFGNSDM
+170 GELRYLFDNSDM
-182 VAVVHERQ
+182 VALVHERQ
-190 YADRVAY
+190 YSDRVAN
-197 VRPDTPNVKT
+197 VLPDTPNVKT
-207 VLVVED
+207 ILVVED
-213 GRDADYHRYGGVEF
+213 GSDKDYQRYGGVEF
-227 YSAIA
+227 YSALEK
-232 AGSPERDFGERSA
+232 GSPERDFGPRSA

-283 EFVKDEH
+283 EFVKDEY
-290 DLATAAAQNP
+290 DLAKAAAENP

-341 RAIHDHKVNLLFFTG
+341 RTIHEHKVNLLFFTG

-362 LLDALLAAQGSA
+362 LLDALN
-374 EKDEVYDLSS
+374 KDHDYDLSS
-384 LFFLAS
+384 LFLLAS

-396 PSIKERLLDLLPN
+396 PSIKERLLELLPN

-421 GFGGTSIVAKGE
+421 GFGGTSIVAKDAP
-433 HHMGGPRV
+433 HAGGPRV
-441 AIDHRTVVLDEDG
+441 TIDHRTVVLDEEG
-454 LEVKPGSGVRGVIAK
+454 NEVKPGSGVRGLIAK

-487 FRTYN
+487 FKTFN
-492 GVRYAIPGDYAEVEA
+492 GVRYAIPGDYALVEE
-507 DGSVTMLGRGSV
+507 DGTVTMLGRGSV

-529 PEEVEAALKGH
+529 PEEVEGALKGH

-562 VVQARSGPRPSLADL
+562 VVQPRPSLAEL
-577 DAFVRSEIAGYKV
+577 DRFVRSEIAGYKV

-613 KDQTEERPADDVHAH
+613 KEQTEARPADDVHAA
-628 HVRTAT
+628 HVSA

>member
-1 MQDRTSGSE
+1 M
-10 STRSQ
+10 
-15 ASTIIESISVESAL
+15 
-29 RASGRFSVK
+29 
-38 IRVCPRSSMMASGPA
+38 
-53 SLPLSGSLTAVHLPP
+53 
-68 DLSENVTRSNLGS
+68 
-81 VALNIADLA
+81 ALNIADLA
-90 EHAIDS
+90 EHAIDA

-104 CGDDQLTYAQL
+104 CGDEQITYGQL
-115 EEKANRLAHY
+115 EGKANRLAHF

-145 EIVIALLGIVK
+145 EIVIAMLGIVK

-170 DGLRYLFGNSDM
+170 GELKYLFENSDM
-182 VAVVHERQ
+182 VALVHERR
-190 YADRVAY
+190 YADRVAN
-197 VRPDTPNVKT
+197 VLPETPNVKT
-207 VLVVED
+207 VLVVND
-213 GRDADYHRYGGVEF
+213 GSAGSDDDFQRYGGVEF

-232 AGSPERDFGERSA
+232 QGSPERDFGDRSA

-283 EFVKDEH
+283 EFVKDEY
-290 DLATAAAQNP
+290 DLAKQAAANP

-321 SIFSGQ
+321 SIFAGQ

-362 LLDALLAAQGSA
+362 LLDALLAAQENGN
-374 EKDEVYDLSS
+374 EYDLSS
-384 LFFLAS
+384 LFLLAS

-396 PSIKERLLDLLPN
+396 PSIKERLLELLPN

-421 GFGGTSIVAKGE
+421 GFGGTSIVAKDAP
-433 HHMGGPRV
+433 HSGGPRV
-441 AIDHRTVVLDEDG
+441 SIDHRTVVLDDDG
-454 LEVKPGSGVRGVIAK
+454 NEVKPGSGVRGVIAK

-480 EKKTAET
+480 EEKTRQT

-507 DGSVTMLGRGSV
+507 DGTVTMLGRGSV

-555 YGQHVAA
+555 FGQHVAA
-562 VVQARSGPRPSLADL
+562 VVQPREGVRPTLAEL

-590 PRSLWLVD
+590 PRSLWFVD

-613 KDQTEERPADDVHAH
+613 KDQTEERPADDVHAN
-628 HVRTAT
+628 HVGTPS